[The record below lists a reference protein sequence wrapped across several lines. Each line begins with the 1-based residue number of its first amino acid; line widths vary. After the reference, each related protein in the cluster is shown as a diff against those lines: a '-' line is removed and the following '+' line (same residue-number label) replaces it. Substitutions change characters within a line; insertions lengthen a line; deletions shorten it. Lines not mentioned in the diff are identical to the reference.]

1 MEIEFD
7 DEKVKTLFED
17 FNVMVRKKGIDITK
31 AVKKRYEQLKAA
43 ETFAD
48 YLLTNLGKPHSLTG
62 NKKGLYGVS
71 ITGNIRLII
80 EPVSKDLSMESLK
93 QCTKVIIKG
102 AEDYH
107 GDKITTYI
115 P

>member
-7 DEKVKTLFED
+7 DKKVKALFQD
-17 FNVMVRKKGIDITK
+17 FNLMARKKGLDITK
-31 AVKKRYEQLKAA
+31 IIKKRYEQLQAA
-43 ETFAD
+43 DTFGQ
-48 YLLTNLGKPHSLTG
+48 YLLTGLGKPHRLSG
-62 NKKGLYGVS
+62 NKDGLYGIN
-71 ITGNIRLII
+71 ITGNIRLIV
-80 EPVSKDLSMESLK
+80 EPISENLSAESLK
-93 QCTKVIIKG
+93 NCIKIIIKG

>member
-7 DEKVKTLFED
+7 DKKVETLFND
-17 FNVMVRKKGIDITK
+17 FNLMARKKGIEFTK
-31 AVKKRYEQLKAA
+31 SIKKRYEQLRAA
-43 ETFAD
+43 ETFAE
-48 YLLTNLGKPHSLTG
+48 YLLIGLGKPHLLSG
-62 NKKGLYGVS
+62 NKNRRFGISV
-71 ITGNIRLII
+71 TANIRLIV
-80 EPVSKDLSMESLK
+80 EPITEELSMESLK
-93 QCTKVIIKG
+93 KCTKIIIKG

>member
-7 DEKVKTLFED
+7 DKKVQTLFND
-17 FNVMVRKKGIDITK
+17 FNLMAKKKGPDITK
-31 AVKKRYEQLKAA
+31 TIKKRYEQLKAA
-43 ETFAD
+43 ETFAE
-48 YLLTNLGKPHSLTG
+48 YLLTGLGKPHPLSG
-62 NKKGLYGVS
+62 NKDELYGIS
-71 ITGNIRLII
+71 ITGNIRLIV
-80 EPVSKDLSMESLK
+80 EPVSEDLSIESLK
-93 QCTKVIIKG
+93 KCIKVIIKG

>member
-1 MEIEFD
+1 MEIKFD
-7 DEKVKTLFED
+7 DKKVQTLFDD
-17 FNVMVRKKGIDITK
+17 FNLMARKKGLMITK
-31 AVKKRYEQLKAA
+31 MVKKRYEQLKAA

-48 YLLTNLGKPHSLTG
+48 YLLTGLGKPHPLTG
-62 NKKGLYGVS
+62 NKDHLYAIS
-71 ITGNIRLII
+71 ITGNIRLIV
-80 EPVSKDLSMESLK
+80 EPISKDMSIEALK
-93 QCTKVIIKG
+93 KCIKIIIKG